1 LNGANVNKELLTGLL
16 ACFLIV
22 GPAHAIP
29 IEWAE
34 WQEPNRPNHGN
45 DFIDIE
51 IPEYSGITMQEIAS
65 YRAIDFRSV
74 GSFVPR
80 TYTDERQEVMLND
93 ATVAVTT
100 PIPEPATM
108 ILFGAGL
115 VGFAGLRIRKKKLKL
130 PWPLLQNKRV
140 ESPMPSS
147 SLLGT
152 NLY

>member
-1 LNGANVNKELLTGLL
+1 MNKELLTGLL

-45 DFIDIE
+45 DSIDIKV
-51 IPEYSGITMQEIAS
+51 PGFSGINMQEIVS
-65 YRAIDFRSV
+65 YRAIEFRSM
-74 GSFVPR
+74 GSSVPR
-80 TYTDERQEVMLND
+80 TYTEKRQEVMLND

>member
-1 LNGANVNKELLTGLL
+1 MNKELLTGLL

-34 WQEPNRPNHGN
+34 WQEPTRPNYGTG
-45 DFIDIE
+45 DVGVE
-51 IPEYSGITMQEIAS
+51 IPGYTGINMQGIQTH
-65 YRAIDFRSV
+65 RAIEFRDR
-74 GSFVPR
+74 GSSVPR
-80 TYTDERQEVMLND
+80 TSADKRQAAMLNNV
-93 ATVAVTT
+93 TVAATT

-115 VGFAGLRIRKKKLKL
+115 VGFAGLRLRKKKFLL
-130 PWPLLQNKRV
+130 PWPLLQKKRV
-140 ESPMPSS
+140 ESPMLSP

-152 NLY
+152 NL

>member
-1 LNGANVNKELLTGLL
+1 MNKELLTGLL

-34 WQEPNRPNHGN
+34 WQEPARPNYGN
-45 DFIDIE
+45 GDVGVEVPGYAGINMQGIE
-51 IPEYSGITMQEIAS
+51 T
-65 YRAIDFRSV
+65 YRAIEFRDISSSV
-74 GSFVPR
+74 PGTSA
-80 TYTDERQEVMLND
+80 DERQAAMLNEV
-93 ATVAVTT
+93 TVAATT

-108 ILFGAGL
+108 ILFGTGL
-115 VGFAGLRIRKKKLKL
+115 VGFAGLRLRKKKFLL
-130 PWPLLQNKRV
+130 PWPLLQKKSV
-140 ESPMPSS
+140 ASPMPSH